1 MTAQVRPRTDGA
13 AWRYRD
19 VTVFAGIIV
28 AYVVGGAFG
37 LSLAFVHAS
46 ATAVWPPTGI
56 AIGSLL
62 LVGLRFWPAVFAGAF
77 IVNIEPSGIAAA
89 IGIAAGNTA
98 EAVAAA
104 ALVQR
109 YAGGVR
115 AFTRAADLFKYVL
128 IAAIL
133 APTVAATVG
142 VASLAIA
149 GLITEASPF
158 FIWVTW
164 WIGDA
169 IAACVIAPA
178 IVVWGVRRP
187 GTWSFERAAE
197 GALIG
202 LVIALTALI
211 VFAGWLPGF
220 DPHYAL
226 GFICIPSCLWC
237 AYRFG
242 PRGAAAGSLLLS
254 GIAIW
259 GTLGGLGPFGREVP
273 QNALPLLQMFAGV
286 VAVASLTVGA
296 LASQSRLA
304 DQEIRALNTDLE
316 RRVRERSAQ
325 LIQSEARLLEAQ
337 QVGHIG
343 SWDWDITRDQ
353 LWWSEELYRIYGV
366 DPARF
371 DASYAGFLALVHPDD
386 RAMVE
391 REVRGALDEAG
402 AFDFEHRVVW
412 PDGAVRWLQGRGR
425 VVRARDGSPLRMVG
439 TGADV
444 TERKALE
451 AERARL
457 ADADAERRAAEEANR
472 QKDEFLAVLSHELRT
487 PLNAVLGWLQVL
499 RSRAL
504 EPDIA
509 RTIEV
514 VERNGHALRRIIDDL
529 LDLSAIV
536 SGKLRLETTGVN
548 LDAELRGAIES
559 MRPHADARGL
569 VLDYRPCAEPI
580 VIEAD
585 SHRLH
590 QVLSNLLANAVKFTP
605 AGGHVTLS
613 CRREDDHAVMTIADT
628 GIGVPKDAQPHI
640 FDPFRQADSSLTRG
654 HGGLGLGLAIA
665 RYLVDLHGGTIR
677 VDSPGEHQGTTFTV
691 HLPTATDFTVEPSN
705 AGVRHDLS
713 AAMRLLHGK
722 RVVVIDD
729 DADARQL
736 LAVGLTAAGASV
748 ATAESAMQGLQR
760 VVELLPDV
768 VLVDISMPGMDGYE
782 FLQELRRC
790 GHGMPAIAVTAH
802 AAGHDRQRA
811 ISAGFHEH
819 ISKPVNLKQ
828 LVETLHRT

>member
-1 MTAQVRPRTDGA
+1 MIAQNHPAPDGA

-19 VTVFAGIIV
+19 VTVFAGIIA

-37 LSLAFVHAS
+37 LSLAFVHVS

-56 AIGSLL
+56 AIASLL
-62 LVGLRFWPAVFAGAF
+62 LFGLRFWPAVFAGAF
-77 IVNIEPSGIAAA
+77 IVNVEPSGIAAS
-89 IGIAAGNTA
+89 IGIGVGNTA
-98 EAVAAA
+98 EAAAAA

-128 IAAIL
+128 IAAVG

-142 VASLAIA
+142 VASLAMA
-149 GLITEASPF
+149 GRITSASPF

-178 IVVWGVRRP
+178 IVVWGVRAT

-197 GALIG
+197 AALIG
-202 LVIALTALI
+202 LVITLTALI
-211 VFAGWLPGF
+211 VFAGWLPGL

-226 GFICIPSCLWC
+226 EFVCIPPCLWC

-242 PRGAAAGSLLLS
+242 PRGAATGSLLLS

-273 QNALPLLQMFAGV
+273 QNALPLLQLFAGV
-286 VAVASLTVGA
+286 VAVASMTVGA
-296 LASQSRLA
+296 LASQSREA

-316 RRVRERSAQ
+316 RRVGERTAQ

-343 SWDWDITRDQ
+343 SWEWDIVGDRV
-353 LWWSEELYRIYGV
+353 WWSDELYRIYGV
-366 DPARF
+366 DPSRF
-371 DASYAGFLALVHPDD
+371 DATYAGFLALVHPDD
-386 RAMVE
+386 RAMIE
-391 REVRGALDEAG
+391 REVRRALGDG
-402 AFDFEHRVVW
+402 DAFDFEHRVVW
-412 PDGAVRWLQGRGR
+412 PDGAVRWLHGRGR
-425 VVRARDGSPLRMVG
+425 VVHGRDGSPLRMVG
-439 TGADV
+439 TGLDI

-457 ADADAERRAAEEANR
+457 ADVEADRRAAEDANR

-499 RSRAL
+499 RTRAL
-504 EPDIA
+504 DPEVA
-509 RTIEV
+509 RTIDV
-514 VERNGHALRRIIDDL
+514 VERNGNALRRIIDDL

-536 SGKLRLETTGVN
+536 SGKLRLETAGVN

-559 MRPHADARGL
+559 VRPHAEARGL
-569 VLDYRPCAEPI
+569 ALDYRPCPDPI
-580 VIEAD
+580 VVEAD
-585 SHRLH
+585 PHRLH
-590 QVLSNLLANAVKFTP
+590 QVLSNLLTNAVKFTP
-605 AGGHVTLS
+605 AGGCVTLS
-613 CRREDDHAVMTIADT
+613 CERDEDHAVVTIADT

-665 RYLVDLHGGTIR
+665 RHLIDLHGGTIR
-677 VDSPGEHQGTTFTV
+677 VDSEGDHQGTTFTV
-691 HLPTATDFTVEPSN
+691 RLHTATDLAVESSR
-705 AGVRHDLS
+705 AGLSDDVS
-713 AAMRLLHGK
+713 AAVRLLHGK

-729 DADARQL
+729 DPDARQL
-736 LAVGLTAAGASV
+736 LAIGLTAAGASV
-748 ATAESAMQGLQR
+748 ATASSAIQGLQR

-768 VLVDISMPGMDGYE
+768 VLVDIAMPEMDGYE
-782 FLQELRRC
+782 FLRELRRS

-811 ISAGFHEH
+811 IDAGFHDH
-819 ISKPVNLKQ
+819 IAKPVNLRH
-828 LVETLHRT
+828 LVETLHQT